1 MILYYKFVLM
11 KNKTEYLPLFNL
23 LSISTKVK
31 KEEESSST
39 IFQGFLT
46 LSPTHIFKR
55 GWLKKKTGAC

>member
-1 MILYYKFVLM
+1 M